1 MTRPASAPA
10 ADAMHLP
17 GAAAGAPPI
26 SASLRRHLPLIYPAV
41 MLGVFFVVPFGIML
55 AVSFF
60 HRVEGA
66 FYEPAF
72 ELANYARFLTPF
84 FGKALAFS
92 VWISALA
99 AAIVISV
106 SFPFTYLLTRMGRRT
121 QVGFLVFILAVLS
134 LSEVIIAFSWSS
146 LLSRTAGVSNL
157 LYFVGLLSQP
167 VAWTPSFGALL
178 VGLCYLCFPYSV
190 LVLYPALSRLDPE
203 LPEAS
208 RMLGASPLRTF
219 FSVVVPVLR
228 RSIISAL
235 VMMFVFNLGAFLLPQ
250 VLGQPEHW
258 TLSVLITDQA
268 VFQSN
273 IPFAAAMAVFLMLVC
288 LVLVGLTLMFGQE
301 RKAAAP

>member
-1 MTRPASAPA
+1 MTGPAPAPTSDRVGLPGASAPA
-10 ADAMHLP
+10 R
-17 GAAAGAPPI
+17 PI
-26 SASLRRHLPLIYPAV
+26 SQSLRQHAPLAYPAV
-41 MLGVFFVVPFGIML
+41 MLALFFVVPFGIML

-72 ELANYARFLTPF
+72 ELANYARFISPF
-84 FGKALAFS
+84 FGRALAFS
-92 VWISALA
+92 IWISGLA
-99 AAIVISV
+99 AAVV
-106 SFPFTYLLTRMGRRT
+106 VCVAFPFTYFLTRMRRRA
-121 QVGFLVFILAVLS
+121 QVRFLVFILAVLS
-134 LSEVIIAFSWSS
+134 LSEVIIGFSWST

-157 LYFVGLLSQP
+157 LYFVGLLQQP
-167 VAWTPSFGALL
+167 TAWTPSFGALL
-178 VGLCYLCFPYSV
+178 VGLCYLGFPYAV

-235 VMMFVFNLGAFLLPQ
+235 ILVFVFNLGAFLLPQ
-250 VLGQPEHW
+250 VLGRPEHW

-268 VFQSN
+268 IFQSN
-273 IPFAAAMAVFLMLVC
+273 IPFAAAMAIFLMLVC
-288 LVLVGLTLMFGQE
+288 LALVALTLAFGQQ
-301 RKAAAP
+301 RRAAP

>member
-1 MTRPASAPA
+1 MTDRAPAPASDDVRLQSVSASAP
-10 ADAMHLP
+10 P
-17 GAAAGAPPI
+17 RVAG
-26 SASLRRHLPLIYPAV
+26 LRQQAPLIYPAL
-41 MLGVFFVVPFGIML
+41 MLAVFFVVPFGIML

-72 ELANYARFLTPF
+72 ELANYARFISPF
-84 FGKALAFS
+84 FGRALAFS
-92 VWISALA
+92 IWISGLA
-99 AAIVISV
+99 ATIVV
-106 SFPFTYLLTRMGRRT
+106 CVAFPFTYFLTRMRRGA
-121 QVGFLVFILAVLS
+121 QVCLLVFILAVLS
-134 LSEVIIAFSWSS
+134 LSEVIIGFSWST

-157 LYFVGLLSQP
+157 LYFVGLLEQP
-167 VAWTPSFGALL
+167 TAWTPSFGALL
-178 VGLCYLCFPYSV
+178 VGLCYLGFPYSV

-235 VMMFVFNLGAFLLPQ
+235 ILVFVFNLGAFLLPQ
-250 VLGQPEHW
+250 VLGRPAHW

-268 VFQSN
+268 IFQSN
-273 IPFAAAMAVFLMLVC
+273 IPFAAAMAIFLMLVC
-288 LVLVGLTLMFGQE
+288 LALVALTLALGQQ
-301 RKAAAP
+301 RRVGP

>member
-1 MTRPASAPA
+1 MRLQSVSASAP
-10 ADAMHLP
+10 P
-17 GAAAGAPPI
+17 RGAG
-26 SASLRRHLPLIYPAV
+26 LRQQAPLIYPAL
-41 MLGVFFVVPFGIML
+41 MLAVFFVVPFGIML

-72 ELANYARFLTPF
+72 ELANYARFISPF
-84 FGKALAFS
+84 FGWALVFS
-92 VWISALA
+92 IWISGLA
-99 AAIVISV
+99 ATIVV
-106 SFPFTYLLTRMGRRT
+106 CVAFPFTYFLTRMRRGA
-121 QVGFLVFILAVLS
+121 QVCLLVFILAVLS
-134 LSEVIIAFSWSS
+134 LSEVIIGFSWST

-157 LYFVGLLSQP
+157 LYFVGLLEQP
-167 VAWTPSFGALL
+167 TAWTPSFGALL
-178 VGLCYLCFPYSV
+178 VGLCYLGFPYSV

-235 VMMFVFNLGAFLLPQ
+235 ILVFVFNLGAFLLPQ
-250 VLGQPEHW
+250 VLGQPAHW

-268 VFQSN
+268 IFQSN
-273 IPFAAAMAVFLMLVC
+273 IPFAAAMAIFLMLVC
-288 LVLVGLTLMFGQE
+288 LALVGLTLALGQQ
-301 RKAAAP
+301 RRVGP

>member
-1 MTRPASAPA
+1 MSAQPASPA
-10 ADAMHLP
+10 VRMPDAEL
-17 GAAAGAPPI
+17 AARPVLQR
-26 SASLRRHLPLIYPAV
+26 LREHVALIYPAL
-41 MLGVFFVVPFGIML
+41 MLGIFFVVPFGIML

-66 FYEPAF
+66 FFEPAF
-72 ELANYARFLTPF
+72 ELANYARFLSAF
-84 FGKALAFS
+84 FGKALVFS
-92 VWISALA
+92 LWISGLA
-99 AAIVISV
+99 AVVVTCVA
-106 SFPFTYLLTRMGRRT
+106 FPFTYFLTRMRRGS
-121 QVGFLVFILAVLS
+121 QVRYLVFILAVLS
-134 LSEVIIAFSWSS
+134 LSEVIIGFSWST

-157 LYFVGLLSQP
+157 LYFIGLLPQP
-167 VAWTPSFGALL
+167 TAWTPSFGALL
-178 VGLCYLCFPYSV
+178 VGLCYLGFSYAV

-228 RSIISAL
+228 NSIVSAL
-235 VMMFVFNLGAFLLPQ
+235 IMVFVFNLGAFLLPQ
-250 VLGQPEHW
+250 VLGRPEHW

-288 LVLVGLTLMFGQE
+288 LALVALTLVFGQQ
-301 RKAAAP
+301 RRAV